1 MSLAFEVYT
10 MDKPYDILNIIPRRT
25 KVSLSNELSEVGG
38 GTLTMQRNDPKFTE
52 TPSLMDYRNI
62 VKCRKPNGQ
71 YVGGFLVQSTNS
83 SHIDQDETAGE
94 TETFGGEGLLTWFRD
109 ATVEPY
115 GGLRQDSADS
125 RTFSFASE
133 RGAWYNADDWTPPQT
148 SVKYLDPSPWGTA
161 PAEWPDAPEARWIWP
176 TANATEQGTRVGTAY
191 FRREF
196 ALDKEYKAALFFA
209 GDDEFEVYLDGQQV
223 MKVETGET
231 WQKTYRVD
239 TTISQGLHVLA
250 VKIRNTGGPS
260 GLLGALRIWGDPN
273 VPSSAYTFIYTGDTV
288 HGGWKTMG
296 YPDEEPGW
304 TPGEIILALFRE
316 AKARD
321 IQFTKILK
329 PTFTAT
335 HDSNGEE
342 WATKRPWEF
351 DVGLEYLEVL
361 QKLSELYCDVE
372 VDVET
377 YEFNAWN
384 SRGKDLTVADN
395 PIRFRRGVSV
405 LMSASQGKAP
415 IKNTLNIKTADGW
428 ITKQDTRNS
437 ISKYGRIEGKITTE
451 LGLGVSNDVASLAF
465 DQVATPEEAATM
477 QFIPAPGLVPFEDF
491 NLGDWVIAPGKTPNE
506 KRRIVSMSVT
516 ETDSANI
523 KYEAEFD
530 TLFRTKQDRLARSMD
545 TLTAGSSMTGRLANA
560 TTDRPSG
567 GLGTPAF
574 NSNSDSGVPGSG
586 GGTGGGSGTIPATP
600 GGLAVST
607 VGYWSRDGAPLSK
620 LTASWNPVT
629 RATDGSTT
637 SVSQYQV
644 WGRETDDASGVKML
658 LGTSQGSSAV
668 IRNLDPGVA
677 LAVSV
682 SAVNGVGNT
691 GGTSSEVATTTA
703 VPTNSLGRPSN
714 PVLSQV
720 NGAIRVDWDGLLS
733 NEAPPYHFDYLYAS
747 ISNIATGPWE
757 SVGQNLVRKGSIVLE
772 GVPAGDRYIRLI
784 AVDRARQESSA
795 SVVVK
800 ITV

>member
-1 MSLAFEVYT
+1 MSLSFEVYT

-38 GTLTMQRNDPKFTE
+38 GTLTMQRDDPKFTE

-71 YVGGFLVQSTNS
+71 YVGGFLVQSNSS
-83 SHIDQDETAGE
+83 SHIDRDETAGE
-94 TETFGGEGLLTWFRD
+94 TETYGGEGLLTWFRD

-115 GGLRQDSADS
+115 GGIRQDSADS

-133 RGAWYNADDWTPPQT
+133 RGAWYNDADWKEPLTKF
-148 SVKYLDPSPWGTA
+148 KYLTPSQWGTA
-161 PAEWPDAPEARWIWP
+161 PAEWPDAPEACWIWP
-176 TANATEQGTRVGTAY
+176 TANAWEPVAIGTAY

-209 GDDEFEVYLDGQQV
+209 GDDEFEVYIDGQQV

-231 WQKTYRVD
+231 WQKTYRAD
-239 TTISQGLHVLA
+239 TTITAGEHVLA
-250 VKIRNTGGPS
+250 VKIRNTGGPA
-260 GLLGALRIWGDPN
+260 GILGALRIWGDPN
-273 VPSSAYTFIYTGDTV
+273 VPSSAFTFIYTGDTE

-296 YPDEEPGW
+296 YPEEEPGW
-304 TPGEIILALFRE
+304 TPGEIILALFNE
-316 AKARD
+316 AKKRD
-321 IQFTKILK
+321 VQFTKILK

-335 HDSNGEE
+335 HDSNGDE

-361 QKLSELYCDVE
+361 QKLTELYCDVE
-372 VDVET
+372 VDIET

-451 LGLGVSNDVASLAF
+451 LGLDVSNDVAALAF
-465 DQVATPEEAATM
+465 EQVATPEEAATM
-477 QFIPAPGLVPFEDF
+477 QFIPADGLVPFEDF
-491 NLGDWVIAPGKTPNE
+491 NLGDWVFAPGKTPNE
-506 KRRIVSMSVT
+506 KRRIMSMSVA
-516 ETDSANI
+516 ETDSGNET
-523 KYEAEFD
+523 YEAEFD

-574 NSNSDSGVPGSG
+574 NSNADTGVPSTG
-586 GGTGGGSGTIPATP
+586 GGTGAVPSTP
-600 GGLAVST
+600 GALTVST
-607 VGYWSRDGAPLSK
+607 SGYWNRDGAPHSKVTLSW
-620 LTASWNPVT
+620 TPVT
-629 RATDGSTT
+629 KGTDGSTT
-637 SVSQYQV
+637 SINHYQI
-644 WGRETDDASGVKML
+644 WGRETAEAGSVKML

-668 IRNLDPGVA
+668 IKNLDPGVA

-682 SAVNGVGNT
+682 SAVSGLGNA
-691 GGTSSEVATTTA
+691 GNTSSEVTLTTA
-703 VPTNSLGRPSN
+703 LPAMTLGSPATPTLT
-714 PVLSQV
+714 LV
-720 NGAIRVDWDGLLS
+720 NGAVRVDWNGLLGG
-733 NEAPPYHFDYLYAS
+733 NNPPFHFDYVYAS
-747 ISNIATGPWE
+747 LSNIATGPFDA
-757 SVGQNLVRKGSIVLE
+757 VGQNLVRKGSIVLE
-772 GVPAGDRYIRLI
+772 GVQAGDRYIRLI
-784 AVDRARQESSA
+784 AVDRARQESAA

-800 ITV
+800 VVV